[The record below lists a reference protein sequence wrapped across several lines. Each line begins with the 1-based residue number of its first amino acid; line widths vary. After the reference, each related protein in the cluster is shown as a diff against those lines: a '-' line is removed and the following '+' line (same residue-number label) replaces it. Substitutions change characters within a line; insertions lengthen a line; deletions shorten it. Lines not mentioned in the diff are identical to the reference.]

1 MAESNYHRND
11 CKLCAPLIE
20 TFKKKFNREPDLN
33 EFMVVFFRW
42 AKNGNFGTVE
52 GAERALKNIDE
63 KSCTTWRK
71 NIATSGIKGLDKNVG
86 SCKNTTRARVSGHL
100 LGSSWCQEDLE
111 RCQP

>member
-33 EFMVVFFRW
+33 EFMVVFFRL

-63 KSCTTWRK
+63 KELYDLAQEHCNKWY
-71 NIATSGIKGLDKNVG
+71 KGVRQKCG
-86 SCKNTTRARVSGHL
+86 
-100 LGSSWCQEDLE
+100 
-111 RCQP
+111 